1 MRFNHGIFQAG
12 QLTRGVML
20 LLGACVGVFA
30 LQVIMPDSMNLGFVR
45 LFGLSVDGIKQG
57 WWWQVM
63 TYGLLHG
70 NLLHIVLN
78 MLGLYFLG
86 PELERHMGF
95 PAFLLMFGCCVVLGG
110 LGWLAM
116 MYPTEGV
123 CVGASGGIFGLIGA
137 FAGFFPRRQITL
149 LIFFVLPVTMPAW
162 LMGALFG
169 LIQLAYL
176 FDPGP
181 SGIAYAAHLAGGI
194 AGYVFARLS
203 MRPRAAV
210 YRGEAPRR
218 SMFAADS
225 PSAEE
230 VDRILDKISRDG
242 IHTLTPRE
250 RDQLQRAG
258 KRSRGW

>member
-12 QLTRGVML
+12 QLTRGVAL
-20 LLGACVGVFA
+20 LLGACGGVFA
-30 LQVIMPDSMNLGFVR
+30 LQVILPTAMENEFVR

-70 NLLHIVLN
+70 NLLHILLN

-95 PAFLLMFGCCVVLGG
+95 PAFLVMFGCCVVLGG

-149 LIFFVLPVTMPAW
+149 LVFFVLPVTMPAW

-169 LIQLAYL
+169 LVQLAYL

-194 AGYVFARLS
+194 AGYVFARLA
-203 MRPRAAV
+203 MRPRTAMRYDV
-210 YRGEAPRR
+210 QRR

-225 PSAEE
+225 PSSEE
-230 VDRILDKISRDG
+230 IDRILDKISREG